1 MALTTRRRTWVACY
15 ALGLT
20 AFLTVLRFTYGQE
33 RAPDQIVTVGPSGP
47 LTRQVEYLKNTWP
60 DQFAIAVVEALRA
73 PKCDTPDKTTTR
85 YCWLDVRPTDLIFIR
100 WLNKSPPAPADR
112 FTIHFWYQ
120 GTASQIVIG
129 QGDQLVVF
137 LAPTHGR
144 GTFAATVLM
153 RSDDEITSSVRSAV
167 NEAMR

>member
-1 MALTTRRRTWVACY
+1 MALTSRPRTWVSCCT
-15 ALGLT
+15 LGIT
-20 AFLTVLRFTYGQE
+20 AFLTLSGFAYAQE
-33 RAPDQIVTVGPSGP
+33 AAPNQIVSVGPSGP
-47 LTRQVEYLKNTWP
+47 LTRQVEYLKTTWP
-60 DQFAIAVVEALRA
+60 DQFAIAVVEALRS
-73 PKCDTPDKTTTR
+73 PKCDTSDKTTTR

-120 GTASQIVIG
+120 GNASPIAIG

-144 GTFAATVLM
+144 GTFATTVLM
-153 RSDDEITSSVRSAV
+153 RSDDEVTNSVRSAV
-167 NEAMR
+167 NEVMR